1 MAIGPA
7 KLHQENIVERQRDD
21 VEHNIGQRK
30 INQGCIDLNNGIV
43 FARPL
48 DEHSVLS
55 LIVAETEGD
64 DVVEN
69 KNIRH
74 STVLATR
81 SKMKVCFDG
90 EWLIEAMSMSQASTL
105 FSFLDFQAKCSEI
118 RTSDNACAKTMSLH
132 NDRHLVVAARTA
144 DKSFMGMLINAML
157 NPLEYR
163 LESLFVFIRNVESY
177 WISHFLLSQ
186 VMNEDKENDT
196 HKIYNASKVYGVSE
210 SYFRKLCHHAFTR
223 GPKKQLRIW
232 RAANSA
238 LQLIEKDNSIA
249 MIAGDNGYASSSHFS
264 SEIKSHFGIT
274 PREFKKLEGLL
285 HE

>member
-1 MAIGPA
+1 MVIGQI
-7 KLHQENIVERQRDD
+7 KLHQENIIERQCND
-21 VEHNIGQRK
+21 VKQSEGQRK
-30 INQGCIDLNNGIV
+30 IVRKCIDLNNGII

-48 DEHSVLS
+48 DEQSVLS
-55 LIVAETEGD
+55 FTITETEGNG
-64 DVVEN
+64 VVD
-69 KNIRH
+69 KSDIRH
-74 STVLATR
+74 PTVLATR
-81 SKMKVCFDG
+81 SNMHVGLEG
-90 EWLIEAMSMSQASTL
+90 EWQTEIMPMSQAATL
-105 FSFLDFQAKCSEI
+105 FSFLDFQSKCREI
-118 RTSDNACAKTMSLH
+118 KMPDNASSQTILLH
-132 NDRHLVVAARTA
+132 TDLHLVVAAGAA
-144 DKSFMGMLINAML
+144 DKSFMGMLMNAML
-157 NPLEYR
+157 NPQEYR
-163 LESLFVFIRNVESY
+163 LDSLFVFVRNVESY

-186 VMNEDKENDT
+186 VMNEDKESDT